1 MSEPE
6 YICLSSNR
14 TKDVDEVLV
23 CSDCGKKTCSEC
35 GGDVQTTEEYDEAIK
50 ANSS

>member
-6 YICLSSNR
+6 YICLNSNR
-14 TKDVDEVLV
+14 AKDEDEVLI

-35 GGDVQTTEEYDEAIK
+35 GSDVQTIKEYDEAMRL
-50 ANSS
+50 NS